1 MLVAALKVHRTY
13 SLGIKIAHTHKTAS
27 QNPHAS
33 NKLRSSKMQKA
44 LRIVIVIASVGRPD
58 DIANQLASL
67 QRQTRKPDGIV
78 LSVTQQS
85 DLPPEHERANAEVIF
100 SPKGLCA
107 QRNAAIEHVARNY
120 DVLAFFDDDYL
131 PTTTVVEGIE
141 WFFNEHE
148 DVAGV
153 TGHLIADGI
162 KGPGIRHE
170 EALALIEGYENAPA
184 PKKRTVFGINGL
196 YGCNMAFRISKIKER
211 RFDENLPYYG
221 WQEDVDFANR
231 IAQEGKLAATNAFAG
246 VHCGTKRSRSPGLK
260 LGYSQIANVVYL
272 MKKGTMPKTA
282 GLLLITKNFVANH
295 ARYFFP
301 EDWVDR
307 KGRTTGNWMALRDY
321 VSKRLD
327 PRKIID
333 L

>member
-1 MLVAALKVHRTY
+1 MFIATSKVGRTS
-13 SLGIKIAHTHKTAS
+13 SLGIKIARTLETDS
-27 QNPHAS
+27 QNPHVS
-33 NKLRSSKMQKA
+33 NKSRSNKMQKA
-44 LRIVIVIASVGRPD
+44 QRIVIVIASVGRPD

-67 QRQTRKPDGIV
+67 RRQTRKPDGIV

-107 QRNAAIEHVARNY
+107 QRNAAIEHVAKDY
-120 DVLAFFDDDYL
+120 DILAFFDDDYL

-148 DVAGV
+148 DVVGV

-162 KGPGIRHE
+162 KGPGIRRE
-170 EALALIEGYENAPA
+170 EALELIEAYENAPA
-184 PKKRTVFGINGL
+184 PKKRTTYGIKGL

-211 RFDENLPYYG
+211 RFDENLPFYG
-221 WQEDVDFANR
+221 WQEDIDFANR
-231 IAQEGKLAATNAFAG
+231 IAQEGKLASTNAFAG

-307 KGRTTGNWMALRDY
+307 KGRTAGNWIALLDLA
-321 VSKRLD
+321 SKRLD